1 MEGKFK
7 ISDTLGLLKQTFS
20 EWMDDDPFTKAA
32 AVAYYAV
39 FSLPGLLL
47 ITLAILGFFLDD
59 IDTTTK
65 MTEELVS
72 FLGEDSRG
80 NIQDILSSIK
90 FQDQSFISS
99 VVGIGTLIFGA
110 TGLFIQLQNSLNS
123 IWDVRKKENAG
134 IMDVVKDRFTSLG
147 IVVVVGF
154 LLLMSLVLSTIIT
167 IISDWL
173 STHFG
178 SELVIFSQVANF
190 LLSIGVITVLFAA
203 IFKVLPDVEIK
214 WKMVWLGS
222 LITAVLF
229 TIGKSLISF
238 YMSFSDPSS
247 GFGASGAVI
256 LILLWISYS
265 CIIVFF
271 GAEFTQVYARKY
283 GYHIKPSKHAE
294 KVIRY
299 EQKEHEEPKKL

>member
-7 ISDTLGLLKQTFS
+7 LRDSLSLLKETS
-20 EWMDDDPFTKAA
+20 KGWMKDDPFTKAA

-47 ITLAILGFFLDD
+47 ITLSILGFFLDSA
-59 IDTTTK
+59 TTTNK
-65 MTEELVS
+65 MTDELVS
-72 FLGEDSRG
+72 FLGEDSRE
-80 NIQDILSSIK
+80 NIKHILSSIR
-90 FQDQSFISS
+90 FEDQSLLSS
-99 VVGIGTLIFGA
+99 IIGIGTLLFGA
-110 TGLFIQLQNSLNS
+110 TGMFIQLQNALNNV
-123 IWDVRKKENAG
+123 WDVRKKEDAG
-134 IMDVVKDRFTSLG
+134 IKEVIKDRFTSLG

-154 LLLMSLVLSTIIT
+154 LLLMSLVISAIIS

-173 STHFG
+173 SSHFG
-178 SELVIFSQVANF
+178 TELVVFSQVANF
-190 LLSIGVITVLFAA
+190 ILSIGITTVLFAA
-203 IFKVLPDVEIK
+203 IYKVLPDVKIK

-222 LITAVLF
+222 FITAVLF
-229 TIGKSLISF
+229 TIGKSLISL

-271 GAEFTQVYARKY
+271 GAEFTLVFGRRY
-283 GYHIKPSKHAE
+283 GYYIKPSHHAE
-294 KVIRY
+294 RITRY
-299 EQKEHEEPKKL
+299 EQKDHEKPEKV

>member
-7 ISDTLGLLKQTFS
+7 LSDTLGLLKQTFK
-20 EWMDDDPFTKAA
+20 EWNNDDPFAKAA

-59 IDTTTK
+59 ANTANK

-72 FLGEDSRG
+72 FLGEDSRE
-80 NIQDILSSIK
+80 NIQDILASIK
-90 FQDQSFISS
+90 FEDQSFVSS
-99 VVGIGTLIFGA
+99 VVGIGTLLFGA
-110 TGLFIQLQNSLNS
+110 TGLFIQLQNALNN
-123 IWDVRKKENAG
+123 IWDVRKKDSAG
-134 IMDVVKDRFTSLG
+134 IKEVIKDRFTSLG

-154 LLLMSLVLSTIIT
+154 LLLMSLVLSTVIS
-167 IISDWL
+167 IISDWI
-173 STHFG
+173 SSHFG
-178 SELVIFSQVANF
+178 AELVVFSQVANF
-190 LLSIGVITVLFAA
+190 VLSLGVVTVLFAA

-222 LITAVLF
+222 FITAILF
-229 TIGKSLISF
+229 TIGKSLISL

-265 CIIVFF
+265 CILVFF
-271 GAEFTQVYARKY
+271 GAEFTQVFGRKY
-283 GYHIKPSKHAE
+283 GYYIKPSKHAE
-294 KVIRY
+294 KVRY
-299 EQKEHEEPKKL
+299 YEEKEDESPKN